1 MRLRRFALGCLAG
14 CAVSLLALFL
24 SAAPQE
30 GYDRDASAREY
41 VQFLVLQLNQWSKEF
56 PQHFYQAMMQPPVD
70 AGKLSPA
77 AKAGAG
83 ELGDSL
89 QRLASLSTAKDVVT
103 NTEFRN
109 QLEKTLA
116 AAKDLNQGMASQRF
130 PATLQSDWDQIRST
144 LNNLA
149 RAYKLEML
157 AVLEPPGGG
166 GGRGGRGGRGPA
178 PATAT
183 ATAATGPVPGG
194 LAGYIVDLACAK
206 RGKGMWT
213 NAECVARCVRDGDK
227 VVLVSEDGKIYQ
239 ISNQDKITPESYGQV
254 VTLTGKTEGDT
265 ITVESLKM

>member
-1 MRLRRFALGCLAG
+1 MHLRRFAMACLAV
-14 CAVSLLALFL
+14 CSVSMLGLFV

-30 GYDRDASAREY
+30 GYDRDAYAREY
-41 VQFLVLQLNQWSKEF
+41 VQFLVVQLNQWSKEF
-56 PQHFYQAMMQPPVD
+56 PHHFYQALMQPPVD
-70 AGKLSPA
+70 ANKLSA
-77 AKAGAG
+77 TAKAGAG
-83 ELGDSL
+83 ELGDSF
-89 QRLASLSTAKDVVT
+89 QRMAALSNAKDLMT
-103 NTEFRN
+103 NADFRS
-109 QLEKTLA
+109 QLDKALA

-130 PATLQSDWDQIRST
+130 PATLQSDWDQIRTT

-149 RAYKLEML
+149 RIYKLDML
-157 AVLEPPGGG
+157 AVLEAPGG
-166 GGRGGRGGRGPA
+166 GGRGGRGGRGAAA
-178 PATAT
+178 PSVT

-206 RGKGMWT
+206 RGKGMWI

-254 VTLTGKTEGDT
+254 VTLTGKTDGDT

>member
-1 MRLRRFALGCLAG
+1 MRVSRFAVASLAAG
-14 CAVSLLALFL
+14 SASLLALL
-24 SAAPQE
+24 VSAAPQE

-56 PQHFYQAMMQPPVD
+56 PNRFYQAMMQPPVD
-70 AGKLSPA
+70 AGKLSA
-77 AKAGAG
+77 GAKAGAG
-83 ELGDSL
+83 ELGDGL
-89 QRLASLSTAKDVVT
+89 QRLAALSEAKDLMT
-103 NTEFRN
+103 NSGFRS
-109 QLEKTLA
+109 QLDKALA
-116 AAKDLNQGMASQRF
+116 SAKDLNQGMASQRF
-130 PATLQSDWDQIRST
+130 PAPLQSDWDQIRST

-149 RAYKLEML
+149 RVYKLDML
-157 AVLEPPGGG
+157 AVLEAPGGG

-178 PATAT
+178 AAT
-183 ATAATGPVPGG
+183 ATAATGPVAGG

-254 VTLTGKTEGDT
+254 VTLTGKTDGDT
-265 ITVESLKM
+265 ITVESLKL